1 MADLISNIN
10 KSRSVMKEIF
20 SNEWDTSVIKDL
32 SDEEVFKLYETK
44 GSELDIGHAG
54 ALTITL
60 QHKFVD
66 EFKMHIVYYNFP
78 QLNTPP
84 TKTTKNFKDKIK
96 RLYDDDIFS
105 LGDNVVIIVNE
116 TISDT
121 LFKALQ
127 SLNVSLELSDSPDGV
142 FESFKKKHIKPDH
155 IIHKRHFGKAFMFNL
170 LELTNNLSKNRL
182 VPKHKVIRSEEDI
195 QKVLDSCNATKK
207 QLPVI
212 LPNDI
217 MARYNLVVQGDLV
230 EITRSSK
237 SSGNYNFYRF
247 AR

>member
-1 MADLISNIN
+1 MGYIYH
-10 KSRSVMKEIF
+10 KR
-20 SNEWDTSVIKDL
+20 L

-127 SLNVSLELSDSPDGV
+127 SLNV
-142 FESFKKKHIKPDH
+142 I
-155 IIHKRHFGKAFMFNL
+155 
-170 LELTNNLSKNRL
+170 
-182 VPKHKVIRSEEDI
+182 
-195 QKVLDSCNATKK
+195 
-207 QLPVI
+207 
-212 LPNDI
+212 
-217 MARYNLVVQGDLV
+217 
-230 EITRSSK
+230 
-237 SSGNYNFYRF
+237 
-247 AR
+247 

>member
-10 KSRSVMKEIF
+10 KSRTVMKEIF

-44 GSELDIGHAG
+44 GGELDIGHAG

-78 QLNTPP
+78 QLNTPS

-96 RLYDDDIFS
+96 RLYDNDIFS

-121 LFKALQ
+121 LFKALH
-127 SLNVSLELSDSPDGV
+127 SLNVSLELLDSPDGV
-142 FESFKKKHIKPDH
+142 FEGFKKKHIKPDH
-155 IIHKRHFGKAFMFNL
+155 IIHKRHFSKAFMFNL

-182 VPKHKVIRSEEDI
+182 VPKHRVIRSEEDI
-195 QKVLDSCNATKK
+195 QKVLDSCNSTKK